1 MGNGTACMFLAHS
14 SQLWGRRRQWDHNFI
29 SGPLRFFGAPQFYQW
44 TFTVSVHGYLFQEVR
59 DWISNWREVVFVRK
73 RLFFSILSPVN
84 DHSSKKEKDGTFRFW
99 DFSFFYLLY
108 LLWFFRLVFYLAKPL
123 ICYENVITVTEIWDR
138 AADKYFNA
146 QILTSFN
153 WKQYFDVDP
162 SSYFLN
168 IPPAICQFFSPA
180 NCWCIS

>member
-1 MGNGTACMFLAHS
+1 MAPLACFSPIPVNCGGGGAGGTTILS
-14 SQLWGRRRQWDHNFI
+14 VDHY
-29 SGPLRFFGAPQFYQW
+29 GFFVAPQFHQW
-44 TFTVSVHGYLFQEVR
+44 TITVSVHGYLFQEVR
-59 DWISNWREVVFVRK
+59 DWISIWKEVVFVRK

-138 AADKYFNA
+138 PQTNTLTLRFSQVSTENN
-146 QILTSFN
+146 IL
-153 WKQYFDVDP
+153 
-162 SSYFLN
+162 
-168 IPPAICQFFSPA
+168 I
-180 NCWCIS
+180 